1 MKNTTSNELFRL
13 SAILYA
19 DNNYEVSTQTI
30 HKKIIESALS
40 ANGNQFIS
48 IPSLCA
54 KITDL
59 YELVFSEDDVVNVIC
74 NPKNEGFEI
83 SSFKGERMVKLTMQR
98 EGVIVSKIKDQTID
112 DYISEFEQIFRLEA
126 KDIIY
131 KFLYELFNNDI
142 QNFQRLTNIKKCA
155 TESLY
160 KVDNHNYS
168 AQEKEI
174 INSFLLWD
182 NPLKDKAIFDL
193 SSYAIEYSI
202 LTNNSA
208 ISIQSLRNKHIY
220 LDTNVIYRAL
230 GINGSSRE
238 TLTKTFLRKFNEVG
252 EKLYIS
258 KYTESEFKD
267 SIKFHVDNIEKF
279 NTPRV
284 SSEVYIEASVNDEIY
299 NYYHK
304 WRTNKANSSTSLFLA
319 HIYNLYEQF
328 KVEYKIIVNNICPY
342 NADSDEVV
350 QQLQHMSSQILSKK
364 AEVDVTTYE
373 HSAYIDA
380 QNILWVEQIRGCVC
394 RNIHDANSFL
404 ISTDQTLRR
413 WDYLRNDN
421 IPVVLLPSQWLSIVL
436 RFLSRTNN
444 DYKSFVSFLNLR
456 NNEHVISG
464 EQLQVVLAGIGEI
477 TTEVETQKHLVDI
490 LVDNRFKNILDADN
504 DNAELYDRAKQFA
517 KSELDNEI
525 ATLKRQQSDL
535 ERKVSTLENV
545 VTESSKRYKGIKN
558 YVNIEKS
565 RADKAET
572 SLTRKVEQ
580 HNTEIKR
587 AVSLAVDPQMR
598 RWTFVLPIICLTCI
612 VILSIY
618 LSCAIWVDAFPKEYN
633 ILDYI
638 DNTEGIRN
646 DIMSYI
652 LLGILGL
659 YSSFGFLIYKR
670 WLSKKHREAHRSQLE
685 QEYYAKIRSSH

>member
-350 QQLQHMSSQILSKK
+350 QRLQHMSSQILSKK

-380 QNILWVEQIRGCVC
+380 QNILWIEQIRGCVC

-421 IPVVLLPSQWLSIVL
+421 IPVVLLPSHWLSIVL

-572 SLTRKVEQ
+572 SLTKKVEQ